1 MYNVYNH
8 WDKLKVCAVGRSYP
22 PEFYSFINNPR
33 LRSLFEKIA
42 IETEE
47 DYQGLI
53 NKLHEFGVETVRP
66 NVPNIVP
73 EKYYNSG
80 LRIPGPISMNPRDQ
94 IIMIGEDFFI
104 FPYQYVAS
112 KVSGRIDP
120 HNIIDK
126 VNNVKEWNLNTS
138 QLIDWW
144 KPIIEK
150 LESNGSTLLDYSNK
164 EDDMLTKA
172 LKNIYVNG
180 ITRIGRDLYFGTRD
194 EMDSRTMLSA
204 KLLVKQYLREK
215 NYRVHYISTGGHV
228 DGCFTPVK
236 PGLIISASDMD
247 AYDKSFPGWEVV
259 RVSDNRRRLDG
270 WYDLKKKNNGKWWIA
285 NSENDDVLIDFV
297 ESWLQDWIGYVDET
311 SFDVNSLVIDEKN
324 ILVAAY
330 NKAAFDAYERHG
342 VTPHIV
348 PLRHREFWDGG
359 LSCITAELHREGVMQ
374 DWFPERG

>member
-1 MYNVYNH
+1 LYSVYNH

-66 NVPNIVP
+66 NVPDIVP

-80 LRIPGPISMNPRDQ
+80 LRVPGPVSMNPRDQ
-94 IIMIGEDFFI
+94 MIMIGENFFI
-104 FPYQYVAS
+104 FPYQFVAS
-112 KVSGRIDP
+112 KVSGRIDTS
-120 HNIIDK
+120 IIKDD
-126 VNNVKEWNLNTS
+126 VNNLNDWNLNTE

-144 KPIIEK
+144 KPITEK
-150 LESNGSTLLDYSNK
+150 LESSGRSAIDYSNK
-164 EDDMLTKA
+164 EDDILTKA
-172 LKNIYVNG
+172 LKNVNVNG
-180 ITRIGRDLYFGTRD
+180 ITRIGRDLYFGTQHA
-194 EMDSRTMLSA
+194 MDTRTMLSA
-204 KLLVKQYLREK
+204 KLLVKQYLRQK
-215 NYRVHYISTGGHV
+215 NYRIHYIATGGHA

-236 PGLIISASDMD
+236 PGLIVSAFDMET
-247 AYDKSFPGWEVV
+247 YDKTFPNWEVV
-259 RVSDNRRRLDG
+259 RVSRNTEEFEE
-270 WYDLKKKNNGKWWIA
+270 WYKLKKKNGGKWWIA
-285 NSENDDVLIDFV
+285 NSQNDDVLIDFV
-297 ESWLQDWIGYVDET
+297 ESWLGDWVGYVDET
-311 SFDVNSLVIDEKN
+311 VFDVNSLVIDEKN
-324 ILVAAY
+324 ILVNGY
-330 NKAAFDAYERHG
+330 NKTVFDAYERHG

-348 PLRHREFWDGG
+348 PMRHRYFWDGG